1 MVVVF
6 SIVRDAVEGGKR
18 EIAAEETTPLMP
30 GDILK
35 VRLSSVARDTG
46 RVSASE
52 IPSGARSPACGW
64 DESGAVIETK
74 CRPDTTSARPVVGSG
89 DMTMGVAD
97 VR

>member
-1 MVVVF
+1 MVL
-6 SIVRDAVEGGKR
+6 GG
-18 EIAAEETTPLMP
+18 TQGGPFLP
-30 GDILK
+30 
-35 VRLSSVARDTG
+35 RLIARDTG
-46 RVSASE
+46 RVGASE
-52 IPSGARSPACGW
+52 IRSGARSPACGW